1 MILKQKLKSMKIKK
15 QLLLLFWFLSV
26 TVIGYSQPPDVTID
40 GRGSRVVEPS
50 FRITSPPGI
59 IDSVKPSQVPSYPL
73 LVYQQPTTIGLDK
86 IKAAEIETSDK
97 LKQLYPF
104 YAKVGMGSGIMPLGQ
119 LVYNSTR
126 SKGYHYGLTLDHV
139 SSFATIKNRDGIVY
153 APANYDRTLGSV
165 YGKIVDNTYTVRGQI
180 DYVNNGFNYYGI
192 QSDTI
197 DKDDIR
203 QRIQSIGGAFNYTS
217 DFGLIEVMNYA
228 VDLDYKYSFS
238 KAPIEDSL
246 SDWKVQEHNVNFKT
260 KGWYNYK
267 SETFYA
273 IIGARHNR
281 YQYGLEDELL
291 DPTSLGRRTTNTIID
306 LKPGV
311 LTQLMDDKFKIDVG
325 FALALDIAEENK
337 FYIYPQAE
345 IKYSLFNDI
354 FIPFAG
360 IGGGLTQTTF
370 GGLAEENQFMNTS
383 VQLLNENNPYDIYGG
398 VKGTLSK
405 RMGFNINAS
414 FKKITNK
421 AFFLT
426 DTMGT
431 YNNTFNVIYDSL
443 NQTSIEA
450 SIFYQLDEKLKIDG
464 LARFNSY
471 ELMNYAYAPNL
482 PIMEFQLRGTYNLF
496 DKFILNLNG
505 RIETGR
511 KAIVYD
517 LEDNVIE
524 EDGQYYLSLGP
535 IVDFNFGAEYRYNKR
550 ITAFLQFNNMFSQ
563 RYYSWY
569 NYPVQPI
576 QVMGG
581 VSFRF

>member
-1 MILKQKLKSMKIKK
+1 MKIKK

-26 TVIGYSQPPDVTID
+26 TAIGYSQPPDVTID

-153 APANYDRTLGSV
+153 APANYDRTLGSI
-165 YGKIVDNTYTVRGQI
+165 YGKIVDNTYTVRGQV

-197 DKDDIR
+197 DKGDIR

-217 DFGLIEVMNYA
+217 DFGLMEVMNYA

-246 SDWKVQEHNVNFKT
+246 SAWKVREHNVNFKT
-260 KGWYNYK
+260 KGWYKYK

-273 IIGARHNR
+273 VIGARHNL
-281 YQYGLEDELL
+281 YQYGLEDEVLN
-291 DPTSLGRRTTNTIID
+291 PTSLGRRTTNTIID

-383 VQLLNENNPYDIYGG
+383 AKLLNENNPYDIYGG

-517 LEDNVIE
+517 LDDDVIE

>member
-1 MILKQKLKSMKIKK
+1 MKIKK

-217 DFGLIEVMNYA
+217 DFGLMEVMNYA

-246 SDWKVQEHNVNFKT
+246 SDWKVQEHNLNFKT

>member
-217 DFGLIEVMNYA
+217 DFGLMEVMNYA

-281 YQYGLEDELL
+281 YQYGLEDEIL

>member
-217 DFGLIEVMNYA
+217 DFGLMEVMNYA

>member
-217 DFGLIEVMNYA
+217 DFGLMEVMNYA

-246 SDWKVQEHNVNFKT
+246 SDWKVQEHNLNFKT